1 MIAHFNAPKV
11 IVQSMADIDTPVVE
25 TTLASAAATTYRDAG
40 EGTTLVWFS
49 DDTPAR
55 SQNPNSI
62 N

>member
-1 MIAHFNAPKV
+1 MLAHFNVPKAAV
-11 IVQSMADIDTPVVE
+11 ESVADADDTPAVE

-49 DDTPAR
+49 DDSTA
-55 SQNPNSI
+55 I